1 MDARR
6 HVATCGLPFSES
18 TPDAPNIQHDGRR
31 EPSPFLLY
39 ALCAMQNRSP
49 GDKTNL
55 LGYLGILHPVHVTC
69 AAAAAWAER
78 SWFNAVWLW
87 GLVAVLFLG
96 SGHLARVPTPLAL
109 TLGRLRDFDSFFAI

>member
-1 MDARR
+1 MR
-6 HVATCGLPFSES
+6 
-18 TPDAPNIQHDGRR
+18 
-31 EPSPFLLY
+31 Y
-39 ALCAMQNRSP
+39 AKSLAG